1 MSAAPNA
8 VKADAQIVPDEN
20 LEIAR
25 RYADAL
31 IGAAEKEGGVEPV
44 LAEFA
49 EIESDLLDRFPQFAA
64 ILASQRVPAKEKDRM
79 LVEILD
85 RRASSL
91 ALRFLRVLNRHGRL
105 GLLGL
110 TVREARSIW
119 DRRQGR
125 VPVRV
130 VSAVPLV
137 DDQLES
143 IRNRLARLLSATP
156 VLKLSTDPRLI
167 GGLVIEVGDHR
178 YDASVK
184 SRLEQ
189 IRQRLLEGKTHEIQS
204 RRDQFSYP
212 T

>member
-1 MSAAPNA
+1 MSRSSTA
-8 VKADAQIVPDEN
+8 VKMHDAVVPDVN
-20 LEIAR
+20 LEVAR

-31 IGAAEKEGGVEPV
+31 IGAAEHEAGVETA

-49 EIESDLLDRFPQFAA
+49 EIESDLLERFPAFAA
-64 ILASQRVPAKEKDRM
+64 ILASARVPAKEKDRM

-85 RRASSL
+85 GRASSL

-105 GLLGL
+105 DLLGVIL
-110 TVREARSIW
+110 REARSLW

-125 VPVRV
+125 VVVRV
-130 VSAVPLV
+130 LTAVPLEA
-137 DDQLES
+137 DQVES
-143 IRNRLARLLSATP
+143 LRSRLARLLAATP
-156 VLKLSTDPRLI
+156 ILKIATDPRLI
-167 GGLVIEVGDHR
+167 GGLVIEVGDDR
-178 YDASVK
+178 FDASVK

-212 T
+212 A

>member
-1 MSAAPNA
+1 MSRSSTAARLHAP
-8 VKADAQIVPDEN
+8 VVPDVN
-20 LEIAR
+20 LEVAR

-31 IGAAEKEGGVEPV
+31 IGAAEHEGGVEPA

-49 EIESDLLDRFPQFAA
+49 EIESDLLDRFPLFAA
-64 ILASQRVPAKEKDRM
+64 ILASARVPAKEKDRM

-85 RRASSL
+85 QRASSL

-105 GLLGL
+105 DLLAVIL
-110 TVREARSIW
+110 REARSLW

-130 VSAVPLV
+130 LTAVPLGA
-137 DDQLES
+137 DQLEALRS
-143 IRNRLARLLSATP
+143 RLARLLAATP
-156 VLKLSTDPRLI
+156 ILHIATDPRLI
-167 GGLVIEVGDHR
+167 GGLVIEVGDDR
-178 YDASVK
+178 FDASVK

-212 T
+212 A